1 VTTWEALTASLEAML
16 VPIVGTAVI
25 CLIAW
30 AVVALR
36 NAPDE
41 SALWPIDPAAPDAVC
56 GCGWCRYA
64 DEALAVANEL
74 TTADLPESFRPG
86 GVA

>member
-1 VTTWEALTASLEAML
+1 MTTWDALTATLGAFWL
-16 VPIVGTAVI
+16 HILGTAVI

-41 SALWPIDPAAPDAVC
+41 SALWPIDPAAPDAFC
-56 GCGWCRYA
+56 GCGWCRHA
-64 DEALAVANEL
+64 DEALAVGNEL
-74 TTADLPESFRPG
+74 TVADLPESFRPG